1 MSKGLH
7 KVYEDTAESY
17 ELVNHFLTL
26 GLDILWRKRTA
37 GFARSIGGNHWLD
50 VCCGTG
56 EMAINLRQL
65 AGKEVDV
72 VGLDFSLPMLQ
83 GATAKQESNG
93 ISFSM
98 ATADKLPFNNE
109 SFDLITISFATRN
122 LSATRDILLSNF
134 REFFRI
140 LKPGGVFINLETSQ
154 PQNRV
159 IRQLFHT
166 YVGGTVEFIG
176 QLLSGHRT
184 GYAYLSRSI
193 RKFYDARDL
202 AKVIRQS
209 GFKRVLVDTMF
220 FGVAAIHMAYK

>member
-7 KVYEDTAESY
+7 KVYEDSAESY
-17 ELVNHFLTL
+17 ELVNHILTF

-37 GFARSIGGNHWLD
+37 VLASSVGGTRWLD

-65 AGKEVDV
+65 AEPEVDV
-72 VGLDFSLPMLQ
+72 VGLDFSLQMAQEAVNKP
-83 GATAKQESNG
+83 ESNE
-93 ISFSM
+93 ISFSL
-98 ATADKLPFNNE
+98 ATADKMPFNSE

-122 LSATRDILLSNF
+122 LSATKKILQSNF
-134 REFFRI
+134 SEFFRV

-154 PQNRV
+154 PNNWI
-159 IRQLFHT
+159 IRTLFHT
-166 YVGGTVEFIG
+166 YVGALVEYIG
-176 QLLSGHRT
+176 KLLSGHRT

-193 RKFYDARDL
+193 RKFFSARDL
-202 AKVIRQS
+202 ARIIKQV
-209 GFKRVLVDTMF
+209 GFKEVLVDTMF